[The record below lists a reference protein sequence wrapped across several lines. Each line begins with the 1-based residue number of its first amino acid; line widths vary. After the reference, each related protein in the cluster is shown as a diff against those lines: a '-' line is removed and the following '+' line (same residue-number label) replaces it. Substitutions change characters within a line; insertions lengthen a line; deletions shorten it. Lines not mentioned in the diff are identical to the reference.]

1 MVFGRRIGVDLG
13 TANVLV
19 YVKGRGIVINEPAVV
34 AVATRDNSIV
44 AVGTDAREML
54 GRTPG
59 AIQVIRPMRE
69 GVIADYVTTEAMLR
83 YFIGKV
89 VGRVSFVRPEVM
101 ICVPAGVTGVEQ
113 RAVQDAA
120 EAAGARRPAH
130 LIPEPLAAAIGA
142 RIPVN
147 VPQGHMIVDIGGGRT
162 EAAVISMY
170 GIVVS
175 ESVRVAG
182 DRLDDAIAAYVKRR
196 HNLVVGDRTAE
207 ELKIAIGSA
216 MPLDEEMTYQVRGR
230 DQITGLPRT
239 ITVSS
244 TDVTNAIQDPLA
256 ADRRRGTFGAGAHAA
271 GAGLRRRRPRH
282 RAFRRD
288 GDAAQPRPADHRGDR
303 HPLLRGGQPDGV
315 RGDGRRNR
323 PGPPGPDQALDA
335 RRGRVAGHVLAARAA
350 FSLQLL
356 SGAQRLGLPARLTDV
371 DSWLARHPY
380 FASLSGLQ
388 VVRHPL

>member
-1 MVFGRRIGVDLG
+1 MFGKRIGVDLG

-34 AVATRDNSIV
+34 AVAQRDNSIV
-44 AVGTDAREML
+44 AVGTEARDML

-83 YFIGKV
+83 YFIGRV
-89 VGRVSFVRPEVM
+89 IGRVSLIKPEVM

-142 RIPVN
+142 RIPVHI
-147 VPQGHMIVDIGGGRT
+147 PQGHMIVDIGGGRT

-196 HNLVVGDRTAE
+196 HNLVIGDRTAE

-216 MPLDEEMTYQVRGR
+216 LPMEEEMTYQVRGR

-239 ITVSS
+239 ITVSGM
-244 TDVTNAIQDPLA
+244 DVTNAIQDSLQAIVGAIRSVLERTPPELA
-256 ADRRRGTFGAGAHAA
+256 SDVVDRGVVLSGGTAMLRNLDRLITEEIGIPCYVADHPMECVAMGAGI
-271 GAGLRRRRPRH
+271 
-282 RAFRRD
+282 
-288 GDAAQPRPADHRGDR
+288 
-303 HPLLRGGQPDGV
+303 
-315 RGDGRRNR
+315 
-323 PGPPGPDQALDA
+323 ALDHLDLIKRSMPA
-335 RRGRVAGHVLAARAA
+335 EGEWLV
-350 FSLQLL
+350 SL
-356 SGAQRLGLPARLTDV
+356 
-371 DSWLARHPY
+371 
-380 FASLSGLQ
+380 
-388 VVRHPL
+388 

>member
-1 MVFGRRIGVDLG
+1 MLGKRIGVDLG

-19 YVKGRGIVINEPAVV
+19 YVKGRGIVIAEPSVV
-34 AVATRDNSIV
+34 AVAQRDNSIV
-44 AVGTDAREML
+44 AVGTEAREML

-59 AIQVIRPMRE
+59 SISVVRPMRE

-83 YFIGKV
+83 YFIGRV
-89 VGRVSFVRPEVM
+89 MGRISMVKPEVM

-142 RIPVN
+142 RIPVHI
-147 VPQGHMIVDIGGGRT
+147 PQGHMVVDIGGGRT

-196 HNLVVGDRTAE
+196 HNLVIGDRTAE

-216 MPLDEEMTYQVRGR
+216 LPLEEEITYQVRGR

-239 ITVSS
+239 ITVTSS
-244 TDVTNAIQDPLA
+244 DVTQAIADPLQSIVGA
-256 ADRRRGTFGAGAHAA
+256 ARSVLERTPPELASDVVDRGIVLSGGTGMLRNLDRLITQEIGIPCYVADSPMECVAMGAGIALEH
-271 GAGLRRRRPRH
+271 LDLIKR
-282 RAFRRD
+282 
-288 GDAAQPRPADHRGDR
+288 AQPAEGEW
-303 HPLLRGGQPDGV
+303 LV
-315 RGDGRRNR
+315 
-323 PGPPGPDQALDA
+323 
-335 RRGRVAGHVLAARAA
+335 
-350 FSLQLL
+350 SL
-356 SGAQRLGLPARLTDV
+356 
-371 DSWLARHPY
+371 
-380 FASLSGLQ
+380 
-388 VVRHPL
+388 

>member
-1 MVFGRRIGVDLG
+1 
-13 TANVLV
+13 VLV
-19 YVKGRGIVINEPAVV
+19 YVKGRGIVIAEPAVV
-34 AVATRDNSIV
+34 AVAQRDNSIV
-44 AVGTDAREML
+44 AVGSDARDML

-83 YFIGKV
+83 YFISKV
-89 VGRVSFVRPEVM
+89 TGRITFVRPEVM

-142 RIPVN
+142 RIPVHI
-147 VPQGHMIVDIGGGRT
+147 PQGHMIVDIGGGRT

-196 HNLVVGDRTAE
+196 HNLVIGDRTAE

-216 MPLDEEMTYQVRGR
+216 VLLDDEITYDVRGR

-244 TDVTNAIQDPLA
+244 TDVTNAIQDSLSAIVGAARSVLERTPPELA
-256 ADRRRGTFGAGAHAA
+256 SDVVDRGIVISGGTAMLRNLDRLITEEIGIPCYVAENPMECVAMGAGI
-271 GAGLRRRRPRH
+271 
-282 RAFRRD
+282 
-288 GDAAQPRPADHRGDR
+288 
-303 HPLLRGGQPDGV
+303 
-315 RGDGRRNR
+315 
-323 PGPPGPDQALDA
+323 ALD
-335 RRGRVAGHVLAARAA
+335 HLDLIKRAMPA
-350 FSLQLL
+350 EGEWLVSL
-356 SGAQRLGLPARLTDV
+356 
-371 DSWLARHPY
+371 
-380 FASLSGLQ
+380 
-388 VVRHPL
+388 

>member
-1 MVFGRRIGVDLG
+1 MLGKRIGVDLG

-19 YVKGRGIVINEPAVV
+19 YVKGRGIVISEPSVV
-34 AVATRDNSIV
+34 AVAQRDNSIV
-44 AVGTDAREML
+44 AVGAEAREML

-59 AIQVIRPMRE
+59 AIQVVRPMRE

-83 YFIGKV
+83 YFIGRV
-89 VGRVSFVRPEVM
+89 MGRVSMVKPEVM

-142 RIPVN
+142 RIPVHI
-147 VPQGHMIVDIGGGRT
+147 PQGHMIVDIGGGRT

-182 DRLDDAIAAYVKRR
+182 DRLDDAIAGYVKRR
-196 HNLVVGDRTAE
+196 HNLVIGDRSAE

-216 MPLDEEMTYQVRGR
+216 LPLEEEVTYQVRGR

-239 ITVSS
+239 ITVTSA
-244 TDVTNAIQDPLA
+244 DVTQAIADPLQSIVGA
-256 ADRRRGTFGAGAHAA
+256 ARSVLERTPPELASDVVDRGIVLSGGTGMLRNLDRLITQEIGIPCYVADSPMECVAMGAGIALEH
-271 GAGLRRRRPRH
+271 LELIKR
-282 RAFRRD
+282 
-288 GDAAQPRPADHRGDR
+288 AQPAEGEW
-303 HPLLRGGQPDGV
+303 LV
-315 RGDGRRNR
+315 
-323 PGPPGPDQALDA
+323 
-335 RRGRVAGHVLAARAA
+335 
-350 FSLQLL
+350 SL
-356 SGAQRLGLPARLTDV
+356 
-371 DSWLARHPY
+371 
-380 FASLSGLQ
+380 
-388 VVRHPL
+388 

>member
-1 MVFGRRIGVDLG
+1 MFGKRIGVDLG

-19 YVKGRGIVINEPAVV
+19 YVKGRGIVINEPSVV

-44 AVGTDAREML
+44 AVGTEAREML

-83 YFIGKV
+83 YFIGRV
-89 VGRVSFVRPEVM
+89 IGRVALIKPEVM

-120 EAAGARRPAH
+120 EAAGSRRPAH
-130 LIPEPLAAAIGA
+130 IIPEPLAAAIGA
-142 RIPVN
+142 RIPVHA
-147 VPQGHMIVDIGGGRT
+147 PQGHMIVDIGGGRT

-182 DRLDDAIAAYVKRR
+182 DRLDDAITSYVKRR
-196 HNLVVGDRTAE
+196 HNLIIGDRTAE

-216 MPLDEEMTYQVRGR
+216 LPLEDELTYQVRGR

-239 ITVSS
+239 ITVTS
-244 TDVTNAIQDPLA
+244 TDICQAIQDPLQA
-256 ADRRRGTFGAGAHAA
+256 ITGAVRSVLERTPPELASDVVDRGIVLTGGTGLLRHLDRLITQEIGIPCYVAENPLECVAMGAGIALDH
-271 GAGLRRRRPRH
+271 LDLIKR
-282 RAFRRD
+282 
-288 GDAAQPRPADHRGDR
+288 AQPAEGE
-303 HPLLRGGQPDGV
+303 
-315 RGDGRRNR
+315 
-323 PGPPGPDQALDA
+323 
-335 RRGRVAGHVLAARAA
+335 
-350 FSLQLL
+350 
-356 SGAQRLGLPARLTDV
+356 
-371 DSWLARHPY
+371 WLVS
-380 FASLSGLQ
+380 F
-388 VVRHPL
+388 

>member
-1 MVFGRRIGVDLG
+1 MFGKRIGVDLG

-34 AVATRDNSIV
+34 AVAQRDNSIV
-44 AVGTDAREML
+44 AVGGEAREML

-83 YFIGKV
+83 YFIGRTI
-89 VGRVSFVRPEVM
+89 GRVSLIKPEVM

-142 RIPVN
+142 RIPVH

-196 HNLVVGDRTAE
+196 HNLVIGDRTAE

-216 MPLDEEMTYQVRGR
+216 LPLEEEMLYQVRGR

-244 TDVTNAIQDPLA
+244 MDVTNAIQDSLQAIIGAVRSVLERTPPELA
-256 ADRRRGTFGAGAHAA
+256 SDVVDRGVVLSGGTACLRNLDRLITEEIGIPCYVAEHPMECVAMGAGI
-271 GAGLRRRRPRH
+271 
-282 RAFRRD
+282 
-288 GDAAQPRPADHRGDR
+288 
-303 HPLLRGGQPDGV
+303 
-315 RGDGRRNR
+315 
-323 PGPPGPDQALDA
+323 ALDHLDLIKRSMPA
-335 RRGRVAGHVLAARAA
+335 EGEWLV
-350 FSLQLL
+350 SL
-356 SGAQRLGLPARLTDV
+356 
-371 DSWLARHPY
+371 
-380 FASLSGLQ
+380 
-388 VVRHPL
+388 

>member
-1 MVFGRRIGVDLG
+1 MFGKRIGVDLG

-19 YVKGRGIVINEPAVV
+19 YEKGRGIVVNEPAVV
-34 AVATRDNSIV
+34 AVAQRDNSIV
-44 AVGTDAREML
+44 AVGREARDML

-59 AIQVIRPMRE
+59 AISVIRPMRE

-89 VGRVSFVRPEVM
+89 VGRMSMIRPEVM

-147 VPQGHMIVDIGGGRT
+147 LPQGNMIVDIGGGRT

-196 HNLVVGDRTAE
+196 HNLVIGDRTAE

-216 MPLDEEMTYQVRGR
+216 LPLEEEATYQVRGR

-244 TDVTNAIQDPLA
+244 TDVTNAIQDQLGAIIGAIRSVLERTPPELA
-256 ADRRRGTFGAGAHAA
+256 SDVVDRGIVLSGGTAMLRNLDRMITEDIGIPCYVADSPMECVAL
-271 GAGLRRRRPRH
+271 GAGL
-282 RAFRRD
+282 
-288 GDAAQPRPADHRGDR
+288 
-303 HPLLRGGQPDGV
+303 
-315 RGDGRRNR
+315 
-323 PGPPGPDQALDA
+323 ALDHLELIKRSMPA
-335 RRGRVAGHVLAARAA
+335 EGEWLV
-350 FSLQLL
+350 SL
-356 SGAQRLGLPARLTDV
+356 
-371 DSWLARHPY
+371 
-380 FASLSGLQ
+380 
-388 VVRHPL
+388 

>member
-1 MVFGRRIGVDLG
+1 MLGKRIGVDLG

-19 YVKGRGIVINEPAVV
+19 YVKGRGIVIAEPSVV
-34 AVATRDNSIV
+34 AVAQRDNSIV
-44 AVGTDAREML
+44 AVGTEAREML

-59 AIQVIRPMRE
+59 SISVVRPMRE

-83 YFIGKV
+83 YFISRV
-89 VGRVSFVRPEVM
+89 MGRISMIKPEVM

-142 RIPVN
+142 RIPVHI
-147 VPQGHMIVDIGGGRT
+147 PQGHMVVDIGGGRT

-196 HNLVVGDRTAE
+196 HNLVIGDRTAE

-216 MPLDEEMTYQVRGR
+216 LPLEEEITYQVRGR

-239 ITVSS
+239 ITVTSS
-244 TDVTNAIQDPLA
+244 DVTQAMTDPLQSIVGA
-256 ADRRRGTFGAGAHAA
+256 ARSVLERTPPELASDVVDRGIVLSGGTGMLRNLDRLITQEIGIPCYVADSPMECVAMGAGIALEH
-271 GAGLRRRRPRH
+271 LDLIKR
-282 RAFRRD
+282 
-288 GDAAQPRPADHRGDR
+288 AQPAEGEW
-303 HPLLRGGQPDGV
+303 LV
-315 RGDGRRNR
+315 
-323 PGPPGPDQALDA
+323 
-335 RRGRVAGHVLAARAA
+335 
-350 FSLQLL
+350 SL
-356 SGAQRLGLPARLTDV
+356 
-371 DSWLARHPY
+371 
-380 FASLSGLQ
+380 
-388 VVRHPL
+388 

>member
-1 MVFGRRIGVDLG
+1 MFGKRIGVDLG

-19 YVKGRGIVINEPAVV
+19 YVKGRGIVINEPSVV
-34 AVATRDNSIV
+34 AVASRDNSIV
-44 AVGTDAREML
+44 AVGSEARDML

-83 YFIGKV
+83 YFIGRV
-89 VGRVSFVRPEVM
+89 IGRVAVIKPEVM

-130 LIPEPLAAAIGA
+130 IIPEPLAAAIGA
-142 RIPVN
+142 RIPVHA
-147 VPQGHMIVDIGGGRT
+147 PQGHMVVDIGGGRT

-170 GIVVS
+170 GIVVT

-196 HNLVVGDRTAE
+196 HNLIIGDRTAE

-216 MPLDEEMTYQVRGR
+216 LPLEDEMTYQVRGR

-244 TDVTNAIQDPLA
+244 TDICQAIQDALQAITGAVRSVLERTPPELA
-256 ADRRRGTFGAGAHAA
+256 SDVVDRGIVLTGGTGLLRNLDRLITQEIGIPCYVAENPMECVAMGAGIALDH
-271 GAGLRRRRPRH
+271 LDLIKR
-282 RAFRRD
+282 
-288 GDAAQPRPADHRGDR
+288 AQPAEGE
-303 HPLLRGGQPDGV
+303 
-315 RGDGRRNR
+315 
-323 PGPPGPDQALDA
+323 
-335 RRGRVAGHVLAARAA
+335 
-350 FSLQLL
+350 
-356 SGAQRLGLPARLTDV
+356 
-371 DSWLARHPY
+371 WLVS
-380 FASLSGLQ
+380 F
-388 VVRHPL
+388 

>member
-1 MVFGRRIGVDLG
+1 MLGKRIGVDLG

-19 YVKGRGIVINEPAVV
+19 YVKGRGIVIAEPSVV

-44 AVGTDAREML
+44 AVGKDAREML

-59 AIQVIRPMRE
+59 SIQVVRPMRE

-83 YFIGKV
+83 YFIGRV
-89 VGRVSFVRPEVM
+89 LGRISMVKPEVM

-142 RIPVN
+142 RIPVHI
-147 VPQGHMIVDIGGGRT
+147 PQGHMVVDIGGGRT

-196 HNLVVGDRTAE
+196 HNLVIGDRTAE

-216 MPLDEEMTYQVRGR
+216 LPLEEEITYQVRGR

-239 ITVSS
+239 ITVTSS
-244 TDVTNAIQDPLA
+244 DVTQAIADPLQSIVGA
-256 ADRRRGTFGAGAHAA
+256 ARSVLERTPPELASDVVDRGIVLSGGTGMLRNLDRLITQEIGIPCYVADSPMECVAMGAGIALEH
-271 GAGLRRRRPRH
+271 LDLIKR
-282 RAFRRD
+282 
-288 GDAAQPRPADHRGDR
+288 AQPAEGEW
-303 HPLLRGGQPDGV
+303 LV
-315 RGDGRRNR
+315 
-323 PGPPGPDQALDA
+323 
-335 RRGRVAGHVLAARAA
+335 
-350 FSLQLL
+350 SL
-356 SGAQRLGLPARLTDV
+356 
-371 DSWLARHPY
+371 
-380 FASLSGLQ
+380 
-388 VVRHPL
+388 

>member
-44 AVGTDAREML
+44 AVGTEAREML

-69 GVIADYVTTEAMLR
+69 GVIADYITTEAMLR

-216 MPLDEEMTYQVRGR
+216 MMLDEEMTYQVRGR

-244 TDVTNAIQDPLA
+244 TDVTNAIQDPLTA
-256 ADRRRGTFGAGAHAA
+256 VVGAVRSVLERTPPELASDVVDRGVVLSGGTAMLRNLDRLITEEIGIPCYVADNPMECVAMGAGI
-271 GAGLRRRRPRH
+271 
-282 RAFRRD
+282 
-288 GDAAQPRPADHRGDR
+288 
-303 HPLLRGGQPDGV
+303 
-315 RGDGRRNR
+315 
-323 PGPPGPDQALDA
+323 ALDHLDLIK
-335 RRGRVAGHVLAARAA
+335 R
-350 FSLQLL
+350 SM
-356 SGAQRLGLPARLTDV
+356 PAEGE
-371 DSWLARHPY
+371 WLVS
-380 FASLSGLQ
+380 F
-388 VVRHPL
+388 